1 MTQQR
6 KAKRRLSDFDFS
18 KDGSHIALVHKDQ
31 GGAANGYETLI
42 MKSTDNFS
50 QEFIQKVQ
58 RVKVEMELPE
68 FLSRFYGM
76 WYEEDAKGL
85 AKLFGWVDYS
95 DVADKVEDVIEGER
109 TVELIDSNPTD
120 YVKTK
125 LQDLDNL
132 VSVAKASTKDGEVDT
147 ALLANTLASL
157 TEEQYLMLLED
168 QASIEKALKSGGKKP
183 NKKVVDKEQPIVK
196 KADKAVHKEEEQ
208 MTDKVVEQE
217 AEVITKA
224 QYDEIQKAFKEQ
236 EEQLQKATAML
247 EEFKQ
252 KEKEQIQK
260 AREATILAAVEA
272 KDTAEKLF
280 KAVGELEQEHFDIVV
295 EVVKALAAKA
305 TDTDMFKEVGSQ
317 QEGEQVHKSTVQKI
331 LAQKY
336 AN

>member
-1 MTQQR
+1 MAQQR

-18 KDGSHIALVHKDQ
+18 KEGSHIALVHKDQ
-31 GGAANGYETLI
+31 GGAASGYETLI
-42 MKSTDNFS
+42 MKSTANFS
-50 QEFIQKVQ
+50 QEFIQKAQ

-76 WYEEDAKGL
+76 WYDEDAKEL

-95 DVADKVEDVIEGER
+95 DIADKVEDAIEGER
-109 TVELIDSNPTD
+109 TVEVVDIAPAD
-120 YVKTK
+120 YIREK
-125 LQDLDNL
+125 LQDLDSIVN
-132 VSVAKASTKDGEVDT
+132 VAKSSIKDGNVDT
-147 ALLANTLASL
+147 ALLATTLASL
-157 TEEQYLMLLED
+157 TEEQYLMLIED
-168 QASIEKALKSGGKKP
+168 QQSIEKALKSGGKKP
-183 NKKVVDKEQPIVK
+183 NKKVVSKQPIVN
-196 KADKAVHKEEEQ
+196 KADKAVHKEEKQ

-217 AEVITKA
+217 AEVIAKA
-224 QYDEIQKAFKEQ
+224 KYDEIQKAFKEQ

-247 EEFKQ
+247 AEFKQ

-260 AREATILAAVEA
+260 AREATLLAAVEA

-295 EVVKALAAKA
+295 EVVKALTAKA
-305 TDTDMFKEVGSQ
+305 TDTDMFKEVGIQ

-336 AN
+336 AK

>member
-18 KDGSHIALVHKDQ
+18 KEGSHIALVHKDQ
-31 GGAANGYETLI
+31 GGAASGYETLI

-68 FLSRFYGM
+68 FLERFYNV
-76 WYEEDAKGL
+76 WWDDSEEL

-95 DVADKVEDVIEGER
+95 DIADKVEDAIEGER
-109 TVELIDSNPTD
+109 TVEVVDIAPTD
-120 YVKTK
+120 YIKEK
-125 LQDLDNL
+125 LQDLDSIVN
-132 VSVAKASTKDGEVDT
+132 VAKSSIKDGNVDT
-147 ALLANTLASL
+147 ALLATALASL
-157 TEEQYLMLLED
+157 TEEQYLMLIED
-168 QASIEKALKSGGKKP
+168 QQSIEKALKSGGKKP
-183 NKKVVDKEQPIVK
+183 NKKVVKNKQPIVN
-196 KADKAVHKEEEQ
+196 KADKAVHNEEEQ

-217 AEVITKA
+217 AEVIAKA

-247 EEFKQ
+247 AEFKQ
-252 KEKEQIQK
+252 KEQEQIQK
-260 AREATILAAVEA
+260 AREATLLAAVEA

-280 KAVGELEQEHFDIVV
+280 KAVGKLEQEQFDVVV
-295 EVVKALAAKA
+295 EVVKSLVQKA
-305 TDTDMFKEVGSQ
+305 TDTDMFREVGSQ

>member
-132 VSVAKASTKDGEVDT
+132 VSVAKASTKEGEVDT

-168 QASIEKALKSGGKKP
+168 QQSIEKALKSGGKKP
-183 NKKVVDKEQPIVK
+183 NKKVV
-196 KADKAVHKEEEQ
+196 
-208 MTDKVVEQE
+208 EQE
-217 AEVITKA
+217 AEVVAKA

-236 EEQLQKATAML
+236 EEQLQKANAML
-247 EEFKQ
+247 AEFKQ
-252 KEKEQIQK
+252 KEQEQIQK
-260 AREATILAAVEA
+260 AREATLLAAVEA

-280 KAVGELEQEHFDIVV
+280 KAVGELEQEQFDVVV
-295 EVVKALAAKA
+295 EVVKALTAKA